1 MLAKKRNGVESLTIH
16 DVAAHAGVSSQTV
29 SRVINGSPKV
39 RESTRN
45 RVLEVLAAL
54 KFRPNRMAQNLG
66 SRRSN
71 LIGLITYALSDLG
84 PTQVL
89 VRLEEAARDRGFN
102 SLSSM
107 LKRWFLQ
114 ASGMR

>member
-1 MLAKKRNGVESLTIH
+1 MLAKKRSGVESLTVH
-16 DVAAHAGVSSQTV
+16 DVGVSSQTV

-45 RVLEVLAAL
+45 RVLEVVAAL
-54 KFRPNRMAQNLG
+54 KFRPNRMAQSLA

-71 LIGLITYALSDLG
+71 QIGLITYALSDLG

-89 VRLEEAARDRGFN
+89 VRLEEAARDRDFN
-102 SLSSM
+102 VVVIDGV
-107 LKRWFLQ
+107 R
-114 ASGMR
+114 RHIIIP